1 MIAYRISIQPILTMN
16 LLDPGLVVCLVAQ
29 FCFIP
34 VLYIYLLVLL
44 RCPYTYK
51 SRWVLL
57 SSPGIG
63 KHLLSDWRG
72 PDDAK
77 EGTKHGSA
85 CSQILAS
92 SPITVASFFRRT
104 RTRGIICPRGVTT
117 EPNATN

>member
-1 MIAYRISIQPILTMN
+1 MK
-16 LLDPGLVVCLVAQ
+16 LLGLGLAVCLVAQ

-34 VLYIYLLVLL
+34 VLHINLLVLL

-51 SRWVLL
+51 SSWILL
-57 SSPGIG
+57 RSPEIG
-63 KHLLSDWRG
+63 KHLLSDWRE

-77 EGTKHGSA
+77 EGTQHGSV

-92 SPITVASFFRRT
+92 SRITVASFLRRT
-104 RTRGIICPRGVTT
+104 WTRWIICPRGVTT